1 MQVDALLARAALV
14 SIVAVLAAFPLAA
27 DARSEIHRCT
37 DGGRV
42 TYTDRGCSEQGDVV
56 AIASLTPVSTSTS
69 ARDDL
74 AAYGRSTPVSL
85 GMSPRMVYEA
95 MGRPVETIAALEGRL
110 LVEYWVYRHADSTT
124 RVAFQDGRV
133 TRIHT
138 R

>member
-1 MQVDALLARAALV
+1 MQADTLLARAALG
-14 SIVAVLAAFPLAA
+14 SIVAVLAALPLAA
-27 DARSEIHRCT
+27 DAGSEIHRCT

-42 TYTDRGCSEQGDVV
+42 TYTDRGCSEQGEVV

-69 ARDDL
+69 ARDVT
-74 AAYGRSTPVSL
+74 AYGRSTPVSL
-85 GMSPRMVYEA
+85 GMSPRMVYDA
-95 MGRPVETIAALEGRL
+95 MGRPLETIAALEGRL

>member
-1 MQVDALLARAALV
+1 MQADTLLARAALG
-14 SIVAVLAAFPLAA
+14 SIVVVLALAA
-27 DARSEIHRCT
+27 DAGSEIHRCT

-42 TYTDRGCSEQGDVV
+42 TYTDRGCSEQGEVV

-69 ARDDL
+69 ARDDV

-85 GMSPRMVYEA
+85 GMSPRMVYDA
-95 MGRPVETIAALEGRL
+95 MGRPVQTIAALEGRL